1 MASRMG
7 TAARWMPLAFLAV
20 TLFYPLA
27 AILSRTLG
35 WGGGSPLVPVFEVLT
50 DRYYIGRLAFT
61 VGQAAVSTML
71 ALAVGL
77 PCAYVF
83 ARFRFPGRSVLL
95 ALTTVPFMMPPIVMA
110 LGFIALIGPSG
121 VVNNALMGSLGLSE
135 PPIRILHTLVLIL
148 IAHAVYEFAIVV
160 RLVSTVWANLD
171 EHLPEAGR
179 MLGAS
184 AWTTFTRVTLPLL
197 MPAIGAA
204 AALVFLFTF
213 TSFGVVLILGAAE
226 HATLEVAIYETTAKL
241 FRPGIGGALALV
253 QIGVTF
259 LTLLAYAWLQGRAA
273 SRMPLK
279 PRPDASVGR
288 ARTKD
293 KISIGATAVV
303 VLLVISPLL
312 ALVVRSFL
320 SLEGDISAA
329 GYVGIFSNE
338 RDSFFFVSPLTA
350 MRNSVGFGIVT
361 VALAVPLGTVAAY
374 ALRGRGSW
382 WRNPLD
388 ALYMLPLGVSAVTLG
403 LGYLVGFRFG
413 PVDLRTT
420 WVPIV
425 LAHALVA
432 YPFVLRVVLSSLRA
446 LRPQL
451 GEAARVLGA
460 GRLRAI
466 FALEL
471 PILSPALLVGTVFA
485 FAVSLG
491 EFGATLLL
499 NRPEYTTMPVAIF
512 RYLGRPGS
520 QNLAEALAMSSL
532 LVVIAA
538 GGFLLIE
545 RARYRGWGEF

>member
-1 MASRMG
+1 M
-7 TAARWMPLAFLAV
+7 TPVARVVVRWTPLTFLAIA
-20 TLFYPLA
+20 LFYPLW

-35 WGGGSPLVPVFEVLT
+35 WDGESPFSPVFEVLS
-50 DRYYIGRLAFT
+50 DRYYLGRLAFT
-61 VGQAAVSTML
+61 VAQAAASTVL
-71 ALAVGL
+71 ALAIGL
-77 PCAYVF
+77 PAAYIF
-83 ARFRFPGRSVLL
+83 ARFNFPGRSVLL

-121 VVNNALMGSLGLSE
+121 IVNRLMMDVLSLSE
-135 PPIRILHTLVLIL
+135 PPVRLLHTLVLIL

-171 EHLPEAGR
+171 HHLTEVGQ

-184 AWTTFTRVTLPLL
+184 AWRTFRYVTLPLL
-197 MPAIGAA
+197 MPAVAAA

-213 TSFGVVLILGAAE
+213 TSFGVVLILGAQE
-226 HATLEVAIYETTAKL
+226 HATLEVAIYETTTKL

-253 QIGVTF
+253 QIVVTF
-259 LTLLAYAWLQGRAA
+259 ATLVTYARLQERVTN
-273 SRMPLK
+273 RMPTR
-279 PRPDASVGR
+279 PRPRSGVVATNIGGRISVGL
-288 ARTKD
+288 A
-293 KISIGATAVV
+293 IAVV
-303 VLLVISPLL
+303 MVVVSPLV
-312 ALVVRSFL
+312 ALMVRSLL
-320 SLEGDISAA
+320 SLDGGFSTV
-329 GYVGIFSNE
+329 GYEGIFSNE
-338 RDSFFFVSPLTA
+338 RNSFFFVSPLTA
-350 MRNSVGFGIVT
+350 MRNSIGFGIVT
-361 VALAVPLGTVAAY
+361 VALAVPLGTVAAF
-374 ALRGRGSW
+374 ALRGRDSW
-382 WRNPLD
+382 WRSPLD

-403 LGYLVGFRFG
+403 LGYLVGFKFG
-413 PVDLRTT
+413 GLDLRTT

-425 LAHALVA
+425 LAHSLVA

-446 LRPQL
+446 MRPQL

-471 PILSPALLVGTVFA
+471 PILSPALLVGAVFA

-538 GGFLLIE
+538 LGFLLIE